1 MKNEEQGLTF
11 DFDFEESMGKW
22 IPFEYTKHYEN
33 GADLRIRGVKCSVC
47 GFERHYKQGPS
58 KYCEDCGTRM
68 EVQDETN

>member
-47 GFERHYKQGPS
+47 GFERHYK
-58 KYCEDCGTRM
+58 
-68 EVQDETN
+68 